1 MSRSAPATVIEAIEA
16 RSRLQLAR
24 AKAGAVVEAS
34 KPGITRLV
42 TITSAVG
49 FALAAAGR
57 RWEAGELAVVAVAC
71 LLGTALSAAGAN
83 TLNQWMERAR
93 DARMPRT
100 QRRPIPRG
108 SLSPTAAKWAG
119 VAMAALGVVVL
130 WAGCG
135 WAPAA
140 VSAITTLIYLFAYT
154 PLKPVTPWA
163 TLVGAV
169 PGALPPVIG
178 YTAGAGP
185 AGFGEPMAWLLFL
198 IMFVW
203 QVPHFLAIAWL
214 YREDYE
220 AGGFRVLPVVDPTG
234 RRTARSILAWSVAL
248 IPVSIAPA
256 FWMDAAPGAAFGII
270 TGIMGVAFLM
280 LGLRLVRT
288 QERADARRAFF
299 ASIIHLPLLLIAVVA
314 FSLVSTIA

>member
-1 MSRSAPATVIEAIEA
+1 MEALGA
-16 RSRLQLAR
+16 RTR
-24 AKAGAVVEAS
+24 AGTWLGAIVEAS

-42 TITSAVG
+42 TITSAMG

-57 RWEAGELAVVAVAC
+57 RWEAAELAIVAAC
-71 LLGTALSAAGAN
+71 CLVGTALSAAGAN

-100 QRRPIPRG
+100 RRRPIPRG
-108 SLSPTAAKWAG
+108 SLSPSSAAWSGA
-119 VAMAALGVVVL
+119 ALAALGVVTL

-135 WAPAA
+135 WAPAM
-140 VSAITTLIYLFAYT
+140 VSAATTLIYLIAYT
-154 PLKPVTPWA
+154 PLKPVTPLA

-169 PGALPPVIG
+169 PGALPPIIG
-178 YTAGAGP
+178 YTAAAGP
-185 AGFGEPMAWLLFL
+185 AGLSSPMAWVLFA

-234 RRTARSILAWSVAL
+234 RRTARSILLWSAAL
-248 IPVSIAPA
+248 IPVSMAPA
-256 FWMDAAPGAAFGII
+256 GWMDRAPGVAFGLITFFMGAAF
-270 TGIMGVAFLM
+270 LL

-288 QERADARRAFF
+288 QDRSDARRAFF
-299 ASIIHLPLLLIAVVA
+299 ASIIHLPLLLVAVVA
-314 FSLVSTIA
+314 FSLVSIVL